1 MPEDKNS
8 ESSFKITDRRLFN
21 EEGELRKDA
30 LREAPKPEPPK
41 TAEQARHSNRPTKDR
56 PKESASAEDASEEPT
71 IDFASFVLSLATSA
85 MMHMGEI
92 PDPVTGRP
100 VESLPAARQTIDVL
114 NILREKTK
122 GNLNADEQRL
132 MDSLLYELRLKFLN
146 KTKVVKL

>member
-30 LREAPKPEPPK
+30 PREAPKPEPAKP
-41 TAEQARHSNRPTKDR
+41 AEQPRHSNRPPKER
-56 PKESASAEDASEEPT
+56 PKESARADASEEPT

>member
-30 LREAPKPEPPK
+30 PREAPKPEPAKP
-41 TAEQARHSNRPTKDR
+41 AEQPRHSNRPPKER
-56 PKESASAEDASEEPT
+56 PKESTRADASEEPT

>member
-1 MPEDKNS
+1 MPDDNNN

-30 LREAPKPEPPK
+30 PREAPPKAEPPK
-41 TAEQARHSNRPTKDR
+41 PAEKARESSRP
-56 PKESASAEDASEEPT
+56 PKQSPRGSAPQDASEEPT

-114 NILREKTK
+114 YILKEKTK
-122 GNLNADEQRL
+122 GNLTADEQRL
-132 MDSLLYELRLKFLN
+132 MDSLLYELRLKFLA
-146 KTKVVKL
+146 KSKVVKL